1 VGEYCQT
8 CHDKYDDEFAK
19 HTRDAA
25 GAAHDKSAVDCHD
38 CHVPTLTRGGE
49 TYSIHDHRFN
59 FSRPPPACGECH
71 DPGEVAEEEPPPHTF
86 NIRPVRFSR
95 NMTVEEACQR
105 CHEENEITWVRE
117 KIKSTRFD

>member
-1 VGEYCQT
+1 MFYTVGEYCQT
-8 CHDKYDDEFAK
+8 CHYKYDDEFAK

-25 GAAHDKSAVDCHD
+25 GAAHDN
-38 CHVPTLTRGGE
+38 
-49 TYSIHDHRFN
+49 DHKFN
-59 FSRPPPACGECH
+59 FSQPPPACGECH
-71 DPGEVAEEEPPPHTF
+71 DPGEVAEEESPPHTF

-105 CHEENEITWVRE
+105 CHEGNEITWVRE